1 MKFVPFSCI
10 LDYILTMFSR
20 PLTNIRFA
28 FLVGALLLFIG
39 DLYSQTTLGIEE
51 EKINSSGHKVLV
63 LPFGDKMYMSQIDHV
78 IATETKLKQGQIR
91 YAFQDALD
99 EELYKKM
106 KSKFGVVSLFADTA
120 KYKKE
125 LGMVFSGIRYNYDK
139 IPSQTNYITPTSDYN
154 REAQLKNGNIETEVN
169 NEARFMNAKISNK
182 QLLSSLNKKLGTDLF
197 VFINELDLKA
207 PTTDPADFG
216 EIKMRLAVLHYT
228 CFNLQGQEINS
239 GVVNVNFP
247 KNINDPKKIVSV
259 YLTQGVDVIVKRLE
273 KAVQPG
279 KNQGKK

>member
-1 MKFVPFSCI
+1 MFLANRQFGNILLIMVFTSTKKFNS
-10 LDYILTMFSR
+10 
-20 PLTNIRFA
+20 A
-28 FLVGALLLFIG
+28 LFICIYLG
-39 DLYSQTTLGIEE
+39 FAGCLHAQTTLGTEV
-51 EKINSSGHKVLV
+51 EKNNSSAHKVLV
-63 LPFGDKMYMSQIDHV
+63 VPFGDKMYMSQIDHV

-216 EIKMRLAVLHYT
+216 EVKMRLAVFHYT